1 MPKSKNR
8 RKRRRRHKRVQR
20 RGFRVQIGANL
31 LPIVNARKHD
41 ELKIQ
46 TDMLTFYYENRPR
59 SFRWCSDRR
68 GVLNGAKHYVSN
80 STLQEWVAH
89 YEKFGEPPI
98 ITKRYMPRGGN
109 KSLNTEQQN
118 MLKKLALEN
127 PECYLDELQ
136 ELMIAKK
143 MTMKCFVAYH
153 RYYYCHYYYFEVQI

>member
-1 MPKSKNR
+1 MAVTR
-8 RKRRRRHKRVQR
+8 TYRAL
-20 RGFRVQIGANL
+20 GI
-31 LPIVNARKHD
+31 ITEVNARKHD

-109 KSLNTEQQN
+109 KSLNPGHQKLYDQN
-118 MLKKLALEN
+118 
-127 PECYLDELQ
+127 
-136 ELMIAKK
+136 
-143 MTMKCFVAYH
+143 
-153 RYYYCHYYYFEVQI
+153 

>member
-59 SFRWCSDRR
+59 SFRWCSGRS
-68 GVLNGAKHYVSN
+68 GVLNGAKHYVAT
-80 STLQEWVAH
+80 STLHDWVNH
-89 YEKFGEPPI
+89 YEKFGEPPV
-98 ITKRYMPRGGN
+98 ITKRYIPRGDN
-109 KSLNTEQQN
+109 KSLNTEQQT

-127 PECYLDELQ
+127 PECFLDELQ
-136 ELMIAKK
+136 ELMIAKG
-143 MTMKCFVAYH
+143 MSEIHTG
-153 RYYYCHYYYFEVQI
+153 YYFHYELQI